1 MFVKIETKG
10 ATHILINIPTGVYR
24 SLAQLS
30 AMLEINAVFINDGW
44 SGLEIVKPEMTAVLS
59 DRYTHRSNEGDVV
72 MMTGQSAIDEGFE
85 IASPEVFTS
94 NKEAM
99 KKKQAE
105 VTRLLTE
112 VNYLKGEVARL
123 TEQLIANSNDDKE

>member
-10 ATHILINIPTGVYR
+10 ATHILINIPSGRYD

-30 AMLEINAVFINDGW
+30 AMLENSAVFINDGW
-44 SGLEIVKPEMTAVLS
+44 GGLEIVKPEMTAVLS

-72 MMTGQSAIDEGFE
+72 MMTGQSAIDEGFVV
-85 IASPEVFTS
+85 ASPEVLIS

-123 TEQLIANSNDDKE
+123 TEQLATSNDDKE

>member
-1 MFVKIETKG
+1 MFVKIGTKG
-10 ATHILINIPTGVYR
+10 ATHILINIPTGGYR
-24 SLAQLS
+24 SLAQLA
-30 AMLEINAVFINDGW
+30 AMLENNAVFIDDGW
-44 SGLEIVKPEMTAVLS
+44 SGLEVVKPEMTAVLS

-85 IASPEVFTS
+85 IASPAVFAS

-112 VNYLKGEVARL
+112 VNYLKDEVARL
-123 TEQLIANSNDDKE
+123 TEQLAANSNDDKE

>member
-10 ATHILINIPTGVYR
+10 ATHILINIPTGSYR

-30 AMLEINAVFINDGW
+30 AMLESSAVFINDGW
-44 SGLEIVKPEMTAVLS
+44 GGLEIVKPEMTAVLS
-59 DRYTHRSNEGDVV
+59 DRYTHHSNEGDVV
-72 MMTGQSAIDEGFE
+72 MMTGQSAIDDGFVV
-85 IASPEVFTS
+85 ASPEVFAS

-123 TEQLIANSNDDKE
+123 TEQLAANSNDDKE